1 MKFCNKC
8 DNMYY
13 IGINQTNN
21 NNIQYYCRYC
31 ENIDENIS
39 SEGSCIIDVNTK
51 ITQQNDIVNEYTK
64 QDPTL
69 PHLYNIT
76 CCNAECKSNKKAEIK
91 SDIIFLRYNDK
102 DMKYVYICTHCDHS
116 WKTNDI

>member
-21 NNIQYYCRYC
+21 NNIQHYCRYC

-51 ITQQNDIVNEYTK
+51 ITQQNDVVNEYTK

-76 CCNAECKSNKKAEIK
+76 CSNAECKSNKKAEIK